1 VEADVTAVDQAR
13 PAPEV
18 MEGPGRY
25 VVLKVAEGE
34 WVLARAVGICESCR
48 SCGCGAQADNI
59 PLPDFTAGRQALL
72 SWAMKHM
79 GDLRAVLGRGD

>member
-1 VEADVTAVDQAR
+1 MTAVDQAP

-34 WVLARAVGICESCR
+34 WVLARAVGICETCR
-48 SCGCGAQADNI
+48 SCGCGEQAQNI
-59 PLPDFTAGRQALL
+59 ALPDFTAGRQALL

-79 GDLRAVLGRGD
+79 GDLRSVFGRGD

>member
-1 VEADVTAVDQAR
+1 MTAVDQA
-13 PAPEV
+13 PAAPEV

-34 WVLARAVGICESCR
+34 WVLARAVGICGTCQA
-48 SCGCGAQADNI
+48 CGCGTQADNI

-72 SWAMKHM
+72 AWAMKHI